1 MENTRKKPKLFDI
14 KKLPMDVAR
23 LVCSPLILWCRM
35 KRLTPTGE
43 PYKNRIKG
51 GAVLAANHTSFFD
64 PFLLGVAVW
73 YRRMFFL
80 AAEVVMRNKL
90 RSWLLSGV
98 GAIRID
104 RNQADIG
111 IDRTGTDIEA
121 IRKSVKVLKEGSL
134 LAIFPQGGIRED
146 GEVQTLKSGAILIAL
161 QAGVPIIPMHI
172 CPVKHW
178 YSRRVVVMGEPFDPK
193 AYIQKKFPSAAD
205 MDRAAQQLTEE
216 MNQLSL
222 IGKEQTVCKP

>member
-14 KKLPMDVAR
+14 KKLPMDLAR

-35 KRLTPTGE
+35 KRLTSTGE
-43 PYKNRIKG
+43 PFKNRIKG

-73 YRRMFFL
+73 YRRMYIL
-80 AAEVVMRNKL
+80 AAEVVMKTKL
-90 RSWLLSGV
+90 RSWLLTGA

-104 RNQADIG
+104 RN
-111 IDRTGTDIEA
+111 GTDIEA
-121 IRKSVKVLKEGSL
+121 IRKSVKVLKEGRL

-146 GEVQTLKSGAILIAL
+146 GEVQALKSGAILIAL

-172 CPVKHW
+172 CPAKHW